1 MNDHC
6 RLLFVFDSSA
16 LYIVYF
22 LGLSGNKN
30 VEQLV
35 IEMKKISRRMK
46 RKHFFPRSHIKW
58 NPAVRKTM
66 MIMTS
71 VLSFR

>member
-35 IEMKKISRRMK
+35 IEMKTNYYKDEK
-46 RKHFFPRSHIKW
+46 ETLFFPSFIL

-66 MIMTS
+66 MIMRST
-71 VLSFR
+71 LSFG